1 MSDELPDLS
10 VGARKAVMQAKRF
23 AQTYS
28 HDFTTTEHLL
38 LGILDHENRPTSVR
52 VMTDMDIDI
61 LGLKSFIIKNL
72 QKYKGPDKPK
82 MTDIELSG
90 RAMKVLA
97 YASNIAT
104 EMKCTLV
111 DLDHLMLS
119 ILVSD
124 SGTGNNLFKLKN
136 IDVDHLYE
144 VIFNTITPKSTKY
157 KKPKQKSTSS
167 RKNTDTGSNSAV
179 KGPGSSLEKYAT
191 NLTEQAANGEIDP
204 VIGRDYEV
212 NACIQILSRRTKN
225 NPVLIGEAGVGK
237 TAVVEALALRI
248 ANHEAPTNLKDKNI
262 YTLDL
267 AQLVAGTIY
276 RGQFEERLKD
286 IITYVQSKDD
296 IILFV
301 DELHMLAGAGSST
314 GAMDASNILK
324 PALARGKISCIG
336 ATTTQEYKEYIEC
349 DGALERRFQSIYV
362 DEPEPDEVTEILKGI
377 KHKYEEYHNV
387 RYGVGILKEIVM
399 LCNRYITDKNFPD
412 KAIDILDEIGA
423 KKRVAK
429 YLDMSVELIDK
440 EIKTLIEHK
449 KEAVAGQQFDVAVEL
464 RKRETE
470 LKNERQEMLHEL
482 QSELASKPLLITLE
496 DVRELISSKC
506 SVPLSALEEDE
517 ATTLSKLAITVKK
530 KVIGQVQGVD
540 RICNAIK
547 RNRAGVSDPD
557 RPICSL
563 MFLGPTGVG
572 KTHLARTLG
581 DMLFDNTNFK
591 QFDMS
596 EYAEGHSISKLI
608 GSPPGYVGYGD
619 GGKLTEYVRRNP
631 YCVLLFD
638 EIEKAHADIVQVF
651 LQILE
656 YGVLTDSD
664 GLEVNFKNTI
674 VIMTSNVGAH
684 LFEKNSSVG
693 FAASPDPDVSIVNEL
708 KKMYAPE
715 FINRLDEV
723 VVFGKLTEN
732 DLQKIV
738 KILLSSMKRTLKTNN
753 KTTLMIDPMVNE
765 YILSHN
771 TDISYGARPLKRLI
785 TEHIETPL
793 AEFIIDNRLTK
804 CKKIYID
811 VIDDKIVFNT

>member
-1 MSDELPDLS
+1 MSEELPDLS
-10 VGARKAVMQAKRF
+10 AGARKAIMQAKKF

-28 HDFTTTEHLL
+28 HDFITTEHILL
-38 LGILDHENRPTSVR
+38 SILDHEARPTSVR
-52 VMTDMDIDI
+52 VMSDMNIDI
-61 LGLKSFIIKNL
+61 MGLKSFIIKNL

-82 MTDIELSG
+82 LNDIELSG
-90 RAMKVLA
+90 RAMKVLV
-97 YASNIAT
+97 YASSIAT
-104 EMKCTLV
+104 EMKTTLV
-111 DLDHLMLS
+111 DLDHLLLS

-157 KKPKQKSTSS
+157 KKPKQKSTS
-167 RKNTDTGSNSAV
+167 RKPVESGTNSAV
-179 KGPGSSLEKYAT
+179 KGPGSALEKYAT
-191 NLTEQAANGEIDP
+191 NLTEQAKNGEIDP
-204 VIGRDYEV
+204 VIGRDFEV
-212 NACIQILSRRTKN
+212 NSCIQILSRRTKN

-237 TAVVEALALRI
+237 TAVVEGLALRI
-248 ANHEAPTNLKDKNI
+248 SSGEAPMNLKDKNI

-362 DEPEPDEVTEILKGI
+362 DEPDTDEVIEILKGI
-377 KHKYEEYHNV
+377 RHKYEDYHNV
-387 RYGVGILKEIVM
+387 KYNARVLKEIVT

-412 KAIDILDEIGA
+412 KAIDILDEMGA

-429 YLDMSVELIDK
+429 YLDTSIDIIDEELA
-440 EIKTLIEHK
+440 TVIEHK
-449 KEAVAGQQFDVAVEL
+449 KEAVTNQQFDVAVAL
-464 RKRETE
+464 RERETE
-470 LKNERQEMLHEL
+470 LNKEKLQTLKELENELT
-482 QSELASKPLLITLE
+482 SKPLQITVE
-496 DVRELISSKC
+496 DIRELISSKC
-506 SVPLSALEEDE
+506 SVPLAALEEDE
-517 ATTLSKLAITVKK
+517 ATTLSKLAVTVKR

-547 RNRAGVSDPD
+547 RNRAGVSDPNK
-557 RPICSL
+557 PICSL

-581 DMLFDNTNFK
+581 DMLFDNANFK

-596 EYAEGHSISKLI
+596 EYAESHSISKLI

-638 EIEKAHADIVQVF
+638 EIEKAHVDIVQVF

-656 YGVLTDSD
+656 YGMLTDSD

-684 LFEKNSSVG
+684 MFDKKPSVG
-693 FAASPDPDVSIVNEL
+693 FGVSSSTEETVLDEL

-715 FINRLDEV
+715 FVNRLDEV
-723 VVFGKLTEN
+723 VVFGKLTEG
-732 DLQKIV
+732 DLHKIV
-738 KILLSSMKRTLKTNN
+738 KILINNVKRTLKGNN
-753 KTTLMIDPMVNE
+753 KTTLVIDPEVNN
-765 YILSHN
+765 YILSLN
-771 TDISYGARPLKRLI
+771 TEISYGARPLKRLI
-785 TEHIETPL
+785 TEYIETPL
-793 AEFIIDNRLTK
+793 AEFIIDNNLIK
-804 CKKIYID
+804 CKKIYVD
-811 VIDDKIVFNT
+811 MIDDKITFNT

>member
-1 MSDELPDLS
+1 MSDLPDLS
-10 VGARKAVMQAKRF
+10 AGARKAISHAKKF

-28 HDFTTTEHLL
+28 HDFITTEHILL
-38 LGILDHENRPTSVR
+38 SILDYEVKPTSVR
-52 VMTDMDIDI
+52 VMSDMDIDI

-72 QKYKGPDKPK
+72 QKYKGPEKPPLN
-82 MTDIELSG
+82 DIELSG
-90 RAMKVLA
+90 RAMKVLV

-104 EMKCTLV
+104 EMKCSLV
-111 DLDHLMLS
+111 DLDHLVLS

-144 VIFNTITPKSTKY
+144 VIFNTIAPKSTKH
-157 KKPKQKSTSS
+157 KKPKQKSTPTG
-167 RKNTDTGSNSAV
+167 KNIESGTNTSV
-179 KGPGSSLEKYAT
+179 KGPGSALEKYAT
-191 NLTEQAANGEIDP
+191 NLTKQAKDGEIDP
-204 VIGRDYEV
+204 VIGRDDEV
-212 NACIQILSRRTKN
+212 NSCIQILSRRTKN

-237 TAVVEALALRI
+237 TAIVEGLALRI
-248 ANHEAPTNLKDKNI
+248 STGDAPVNLQDREI

-286 IITYVQSKDD
+286 IITYVQSRDD

-362 DEPEPDEVTEILKGI
+362 DEPDSDEVLDILRGI
-377 KHKYEEYHNV
+377 KIKYEEYHNV
-387 RYGVGILKEIVM
+387 RYSVKVLKEIVT

-412 KAIDILDEIGA
+412 KAIDVLDEIGA
-423 KKRVAK
+423 KKRVSK
-429 YLDMSVELIDK
+429 YLDMSAQMIDD
-440 EIKTLIEHK
+440 EIKSIVEHK
-449 KEAVAGQQFDVAVEL
+449 QQAVKNQQFDVAVAL
-464 RKRETE
+464 R
-470 LKNERQEMLHEL
+470 ERQRDLLEKKDTILNEL
-482 QSELASKPLLITLE
+482 QTVMDEKPMNVTLE
-496 DVRELISSKC
+496 DVRDLISTKC
-506 SVPLSALEEDE
+506 SVPLAALEEDE
-517 ATTLSKLAITVKK
+517 ATTLSRLAVSVKR

-557 RPICSL
+557 KPICSL

-581 DMLFDNTNFK
+581 GMLFDNTNFK

-596 EYAEGHSISKLI
+596 EYAESHSISKLI

-638 EIEKAHADIVQVF
+638 EIEKAHTDIVQVF

-656 YGVLTDSD
+656 YGMLTDSD

-684 LFEKNSSVG
+684 TFGKKASVG
-693 FAASPDPDVSIVNEL
+693 FNTDASQKDTVLSEL

-715 FINRLDEV
+715 FVNRIDEV
-723 VVFGKLTEN
+723 VVFGGLTEN
-732 DLQKIV
+732 DLTKIV
-738 KILLSSMKRTLKTNN
+738 KILLSGVKKTLKTNN
-753 KTTLMIDPMVNE
+753 KTTLVIDPMVNE
-765 YILSHN
+765 YILQRN
-771 TDISYGARPLKRLI
+771 VDLNYGARPLKRLI
-785 TEHIETPL
+785 TEHVETPL
-793 AEFIIDNRLTK
+793 AEYIIENRLTK
-804 CKKIYID
+804 CKKIYMD
-811 VIDDKIVFNT
+811 VIDDCIVFNT